1 MRKYTSPMAEKMKD
15 GDFRSDHF
23 KYLTLLLGSSASL
36 YRNFY
41 LILASFYSE
50 HRIWGK
56 QKRTK
61 CTGSTKCAQ
70 EVRIILYMRNWPK
83 EAAAIVVSSVAVA
96 TRQFDSCQRLQ
107 QQNKTKQRISP
118 FFCRWQ
124 CGWSQRPISICL
136 VSKTQHHKCWLGN
149 NVSCMHSILKF
160 FK

>member
-23 KYLTLLLGSSASL
+23 KYMTLLLGSSALL

-41 LILASFYSE
+41 LILAVFYSE

-70 EVRIILYMRNWPK
+70 EVRISLYM
-83 EAAAIVVSSVAVA
+83 
-96 TRQFDSCQRLQ
+96 
-107 QQNKTKQRISP
+107 
-118 FFCRWQ
+118 
-124 CGWSQRPISICL
+124 
-136 VSKTQHHKCWLGN
+136 
-149 NVSCMHSILKF
+149 
-160 FK
+160 